1 MLSLSRVLFVSFL
14 ANDTKGVMVEAL
26 KGRGIDAPQ
35 LRFDPRRPDLSK
47 FNGMLDEVLRDA
59 KAAVKA
65 RRDAGDAPGVSRTPS
80 QHEVFRVS
88 NAKEDRYIQK
98 KLSSIPPSERVLRIG
113 KDPAVIALAHN
124 AASWAVRGLLYDAHS
139 RFGAPS
145 AAYELPRETSSVPS
159 GCPATA
165 ERLRTLEA
173 VVERTRALGVEV
185 RCELS
190 AHRDHAES

>member
-1 MLSLSRVLFVSFL
+1 M
-14 ANDTKGVMVEAL
+14 
-26 KGRGIDAPQ
+26 
-35 LRFDPRRPDLSK
+35 
-47 FNGMLDEVLRDA
+47 
-59 KAAVKA
+59 KA
-65 RRDAGDAPGVSRTPS
+65 RRDAGDAPGRRTPS
-80 QHEVFRVS
+80 QPRCSRVR
-88 NAKEDRYIQK
+88 EGDRYIQK

-113 KDPAVIALAHN
+113 KDPAVISLAHN

-145 AAYELPRETSSVPS
+145 AAYELPRETSSAPF

-185 RCELS
+185 RCELRRT
-190 AHRDHAES
+190 AITPARRRRAERNVP